1 VRLLGALLAIVALI
15 AVACGDE
22 QAMEAT
28 PPTTPEPPAETTTTT
43 TTPDTS
49 RPAAPP
55 IEGETLD
62 GEALALAD
70 FRGQPVLVN
79 VWSSW

>member
-1 VRLLGALLAIVALI
+1 VRVFGAILAIVALA
-15 AVACGDE
+15 AVACGGEHD
-22 QAMEAT
+22 MEAT
-28 PPTTPEPPAETTTTT
+28 PPTTPEPPAETTTA